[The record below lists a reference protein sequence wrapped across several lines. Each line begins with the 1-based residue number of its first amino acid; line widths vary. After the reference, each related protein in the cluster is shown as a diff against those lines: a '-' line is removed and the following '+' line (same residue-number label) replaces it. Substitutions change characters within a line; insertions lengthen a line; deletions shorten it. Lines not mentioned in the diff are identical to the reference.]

1 MRNKIFLIVGLLSLV
16 LLMVWAFI
24 PAATQ
29 VDIVRIEQ
37 GHFVRFVEDDGWT
50 RVHDRY
56 VIAAPIAGHLQRT
69 SLREGDKVK
78 QGDTV
83 ATIFPAMPPF
93 LDERTLRE
101 RRERIRSL
109 EANAQAAS
117 INAERAQ
124 LALKQAEVDLRRN
137 EHLFEKHFI
146 SESAVDTIRLAKQLR
161 QKEFANA
168 EKTAAAAA
176 HALAEARIALLTIPE
191 DRTATI
197 RLSKVISP
205 VSGRV
210 LRISQPSENIVSMGT
225 PLLEIGDPAR
235 LEVLVELLTEDA
247 AQVTPGMSARLSNW
261 GGTGELEARVRL
273 IEPSAFTKVSALGVE
288 EQRVN
293 VILDITSPANEWRNL
308 GDHFRVDVKIPVQAA
323 DNVLMVPVG
332 ALFPVGSRFGFFLF
346 KENRAKL
353 SLVDVVARNGKQA
366 WIHSDLK
373 PGLEVIAY
381 PPAKL
386 HDGGRVQP
394 MSN

>member
-24 PAATQ
+24 PTATP
-29 VDIVRIEQ
+29 VYIVRIEQ

-69 SLREGDKVK
+69 SLREGDGVNH
-78 QGDTV
+78 GDTV

-137 EHLFEKHFI
+137 EHLFEQHFI
-146 SESAVDTIRLAKQLR
+146 SESAIDTIRLAKQLR
-161 QKEFANA
+161 QKELANA
-168 EKTAAAAA
+168 EKTAAAST
-176 HALAEARIALLTIPE
+176 HALAEARVALLNMPE

-197 RLSKVISP
+197 RPSKVISP
-205 VSGRV
+205 VSGHV
-210 LRISQPSENIVSMGT
+210 LRISQPSENVVNMGT
-225 PLLEIGDPAR
+225 PLLEIGDPTK
-235 LEVLVELLTEDA
+235 LEILVELLTEDA

-261 GGTGELEARVRL
+261 GGTSELEARVRL

-308 GDHFRVDVKIPVQAA
+308 GDHFRVDVKIIAQVA

-366 WIHSDLK
+366 WIHGDLK
-373 PGLEVIAY
+373 SGFEVIAY
-381 PPAKL
+381 PPANL
-386 HDGGRVQP
+386 QDGDRVRP